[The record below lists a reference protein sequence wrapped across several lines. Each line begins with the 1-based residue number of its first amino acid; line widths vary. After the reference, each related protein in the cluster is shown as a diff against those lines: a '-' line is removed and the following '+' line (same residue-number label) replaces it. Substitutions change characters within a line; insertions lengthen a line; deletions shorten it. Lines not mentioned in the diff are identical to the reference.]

1 MLERLATTAPKTLGG
16 KPLELVWAMKDP
28 AFGNAAVL
36 ARGQHD
42 FPSAHLTKLENAN
55 HYIQE
60 DAPAA
65 LADAVRRVSD
75 RIRPA

>member
-1 MLERLATTAPKTLGG
+1 
-16 KPLELVWAMKDP
+16 MKDP

-36 ARGQHD
+36 ERWQRD
-42 FPSAHLTKLENAN
+42 FPSAHLTRVEQAN

-65 LADAVRRVSD
+65 VADAVRRVSE
-75 RIRPA
+75 RIGNA